1 MSALSRLSFRYGV
14 IFVAVAN
21 IFAATAAWAQSAG
34 NATNGKTLYEAK
46 CGGCHS
52 VDENRVGPL
61 HRGVV
66 GRVIASAPGYDY
78 SDAIKK
84 LKGTWTPARLDK
96 WLQGPQAV
104 APGAKM
110 FFSVGDPGQRRDII
124 AYLITLTPSPRPT
137 AAAR

>member
-1 MSALSRLSFRYGV
+1 MAVLSRLLFRYG
-14 IFVAVAN
+14 IAFVAFAN
-21 IFAATAAWAQSAG
+21 IFADAAARAQPAG
-34 NATNGKTLYEAK
+34 DATNGKSLYEAK

-66 GRVIASAPGYDY
+66 GRVIASAPGYAY

-84 LKGTWTPARLDK
+84 LGGTWTPERLDK

-110 FFSVGDPGQRRDII
+110 FFAVDDPGQRRDII
-124 AYLITLTPSPRPT
+124 AYLISLTPADVR
-137 AAAR
+137 

>member
-1 MSALSRLSFRYGV
+1 VQPRLFPRYSIACV
-14 IFVAVAN
+14 VVVN
-21 IFAATAAWAQSAG
+21 IFAVTVAWAQPAG
-34 NATNGKTLYEAK
+34 DAASGKTLYQAK

-66 GRVIASAPGYDY
+66 GRMIASAPGYEY
-78 SDAIKK
+78 SGAIKK
-84 LKGTWTPARLDK
+84 LGGTWTPELLDK

-110 FFSVGDPGQRRDII
+110 FFTVNDAGQRRDII
-124 AYLITLTPSPRPT
+124 AYLASLTPT
-137 AAAR
+137 AADR

>member
-1 MSALSRLSFRYGV
+1 MSALPRLSCRYG
-14 IFVAVAN
+14 IAFAVAAN
-21 IFAATAAWAQSAG
+21 IFAATATWAQPADE
-34 NATNGKTLYEAK
+34 ATNGKILYEAK

-52 VDENRVGPL
+52 VDQNRIGPL

-66 GRVIASAPGYDY
+66 GRAVASVPGYEY

-84 LKGTWTPARLDK
+84 LGGTWTPERLDK

-110 FFSVGDPGQRRDII
+110 FFTVDDPGQRRDII
-124 AYLITLTPSPRPT
+124 AYLVSLTPPGANR
-137 AAAR
+137 

>member
-1 MSALSRLSFRYGV
+1 MLPRLSFPCGV
-14 IFVAVAN
+14 AFVVAAN
-21 IFAATAAWAQSAG
+21 IFAATTAWALPAG
-34 NATNGKTLYEAK
+34 DATNGKNLYEAK

-66 GRVIASAPGYDY
+66 GRVIASASGYQY
-78 SDAIKK
+78 SAAIKK
-84 LKGTWTPARLDK
+84 LGGTWTPERLDK

-110 FFSVGDPGQRRDII
+110 FFTVDDPAQRRDII
-124 AYLITLTPSPRPT
+124 AYLVSLTPAGASH
-137 AAAR
+137 